1 MKLLHFS
8 PAAQTASFSFTQFG
22 LHAAAWNSILRLT
35 LQMYC

>member
-22 LHAAAWNSILRLT
+22 LHAAA
-35 LQMYC
+35 